1 VFHNSCKIFFASP
14 AQSSNY
20 SQESLKF
27 SQGVKVLVGVP
38 KEIKNNENRVAM
50 TPAGVFELVNRG
62 HQVLVET
69 SAGIGSGFSN
79 QEYLDAGA
87 KIADSAKE
95 VWDKAEMIVKVKE
108 PIAAEYP
115 HMRKGQVLFTYLHLA
130 ASKACTDAII
140 ASGTTAIAYETVQL
154 ANRQLPLLQPMS
166 EVAGRL
172 SAQIGAYQLMKT
184 NGGLGVL
191 MGGVPGTPRAKVVVI
206 GGGVAGTEAAL
217 VANGMGADVTVI
229 DLSLPRLRELDARF
243 NSEVQT
249 RVSTAYEIAEQLKD
263 ADLVIGSV
271 LIPGERAPKLVTDE
285 MVKKMKPGAVLVD
298 IAIDQGGC
306 FEHSRP
312 TTHDEPTYQVHNTT
326 YYCVANMPGAVPATS
341 TRALTNA
348 TLPYVIALASKGW
361 KKALK
366 DDAALALGLNA
377 HEGLVTN
384 SGVAQAF
391 PELATATIESVVA

>member
-1 VFHNSCKIFFASP
+1 M
-14 AQSSNY
+14 
-20 SQESLKF
+20 
-27 SQGVKVLVGVP
+27 LVGVP

-69 SAGIGSGFSN
+69 SAGVGSGFSN
-79 QEYLDAGA
+79 QDYLDAGA
-87 KIADSAKE
+87 KIADSAGE
-95 VWDKAEMIVKVKE
+95 VWSTAEMIVKVKE

-115 HMRKGQVLFTYLHLA
+115 MMRKGQVLFTYLHLA
-130 ASKACTDAII
+130 ASKVCTDAIV

-384 SGVAQAF
+384 AGVAQAF
-391 PELATATIESVVA
+391 PELATSTIEAAIA

>member
-1 VFHNSCKIFFASP
+1 M
-14 AQSSNY
+14 
-20 SQESLKF
+20 
-27 SQGVKVLVGVP
+27 LVGVP

-62 HQVLVET
+62 HQVMVET
-69 SAGIGSGFSN
+69 NAGVGSGFSN
-79 QEYLDAGA
+79 QDYLAAGA
-87 KIADSAKE
+87 KIAESAKE
-95 VWDKAEMIVKVKE
+95 IWGAADMIVKVKE

-115 HMRKGQVLFTYLHLA
+115 LMRKGQVLFTYLHLA
-130 ASKACTDAII
+130 ASKSCTDAIVS
-140 ASGTTAIAYETVQL
+140 SGTTAIAYETVQL

-249 RVSTAYEIAEQLKD
+249 RVSTSYEIAEQLKD

-285 MVKKMKPGAVLVD
+285 MVKTMKSGAVLVD

-391 PELATATIESVVA
+391 PELATADIEAVLA